1 MFGRDEI
8 ILCWI
13 WGCGQGWG
21 CLPPAKDNGH
31 KKDNNNSTTTAH
43 TDKDRAYTKE
53 VLAKEDCACQFI
65 L

>member
-1 MFGRDEI
+1 M
-8 ILCWI
+8 
-13 WGCGQGWG
+13 
-21 CLPPAKDNGH
+21 PPAKDNGH